1 MRDLSLL
8 TFDNV
13 PRPMVP
19 PNSGIVAITEQG
31 AIVVNVTPL
40 SVTFYVSLRAAK
52 TFDDFYCFNGDDK
65 R

>member
-13 PRPMVP
+13 PRPMAP
-19 PNSGIVAITEQG
+19 PNSGIMAIAEQG

-40 SVTFYVSLRAAK
+40 SVTK
-52 TFDDFYCFNGDDK
+52 TFDDFLLFQRRRQIDESSIE
-65 R
+65 